1 MALAFRALHLDLIS
15 SMIALACKANHLEKE
30 KKATFEIKLNILLS
44 HSLPINEKQ
53 GMILFQ
59 GTIAVGQHAVVYSG

>member
-1 MALAFRALHLDLIS
+1 MNGSGMKVLHLDLIS
-15 SMIALACKANHLEKE
+15 SMIALACKANHLGNGK

-53 GMILFQ
+53 GMIVFQ
-59 GTIAVGQHAVVYSG
+59 GTIAVGQHVVV